1 MPANLTPQYL
11 EAEQR
16 YRSAK
21 TPQEKLEALELMLRE
36 IPKHKGTDKLQAEL
50 KRKISD
56 QRKSSSEK
64 SSKKTVSYSVDS
76 HGNQQV
82 VVIGPPNSGKSKLV
96 SQLTGTEMKVAD
108 YPFTTRMPQPAMMK
122 YEDIVIQI
130 VDTPAISEEHCDPW
144 MGSIVRSANAILLVA
159 DLTDDSIVKNL
170 GFIFEFLEKQKIYLI
185 EVNQEINLAEDKRTD
200 MDTFQNTLLV
210 GNKKDVDVSEIVLEL
225 LQDEYKTAW
234 HTFPVSSST
243 GENLEALKHKIFET
257 LDIIRIIPKPPGKKP
272 DFSSPII
279 LRKGSSVWDLA
290 DSIHHDLAQNLKSA
304 KIWNCKDYL
313 DGQRI
318 PIDYILSDRHIVEL
332 EA

>member
-11 EAEQR
+11 EAEQK
-16 YRSAK
+16 YRSAR

-50 KRKISD
+50 KRKISE

-64 SSKKTVSYSVDS
+64 GSKKTVSYSVDS

-82 VVIGPPNSGKSKLV
+82 VVIGPANGGKSKLV
-96 SQLTGTEMKVAD
+96 SQLTGADLKVAD
-108 YPFTTRMPQPAMMK
+108 YPYTTRMPQPAMMK

-144 MGSIVRSANAILLVA
+144 MGSIIRSANAILLVA
-159 DLTDDSIVKNL
+159 DLTDDNIVKNL
-170 GFIFEFLEKQKIYLI
+170 NFIFEFLEKQKIYLT
-185 EVNQEINLAEDKRTD
+185 EVNQEISLPEDKRTD
-200 MDTFQNTLLV
+200 VDTYQNTLMV
-210 GNKKDVDVSEIVLEL
+210 GNKKEIDVSEIVLEL
-225 LQDEYKTAW
+225 LKEEYKTKW
-234 HTFPVSSST
+234 NVFPVSAST
-243 GENLEALKHKIFET
+243 GDNLDALKHKIFET

-279 LRKGSSVWDLA
+279 LRKGSDVWDLA
-290 DSIHHDLAQNLKSA
+290 DSIHHDLAKNLKSA

-318 PIDYILSDRHIVEL
+318 PIDYILQDKNIVEL
-332 EA
+332 EG